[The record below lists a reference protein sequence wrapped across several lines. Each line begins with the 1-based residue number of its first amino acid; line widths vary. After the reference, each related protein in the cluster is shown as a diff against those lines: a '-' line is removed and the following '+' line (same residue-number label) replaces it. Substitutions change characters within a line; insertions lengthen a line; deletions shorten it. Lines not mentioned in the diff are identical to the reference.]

1 MQPKTYEKDN
11 NTTPV
16 NLIIDI
22 GNTTAKVAFFD
33 KGEMLCRLRT
43 DTDHL
48 VELLKNDNHTTQCR
62 QAIVST
68 TANLPTSLTQLTES
82 LKIKTLWLNYQT
94 RLPFVNDYKTPQTLG
109 PDRVAAVAGAM
120 NTWPEENVLV
130 IDAGSCIT
138 YDLLTADGHYKGG
151 NISPGIKMRLR
162 AMNEHTARLPLV
174 TTNGELPPM
183 GHDTQTALR
192 AGSLM
197 GVKYEIEGYIHYLY
211 KGYTNGRVV
220 LTGGDADILKDLLP
234 KTAVCDN
241 HLVLRGLDFIL
252 QYNEKQI

>member
-11 NTTPV
+11 KTTPV

-33 KGEMLCRLRT
+33 KGKMICRSRT

-48 VELLKNDNHTTQCR
+48 VELLKNDRHTSQCR

-68 TANLPTSLTQLTES
+68 TANLPMSLKELTEN
-82 LKIKTLWLNYQT
+82 LEINTLWLNNQT
-94 RLPFVNDYKTPQTLG
+94 RLPFVNDYKTPHTLG

-120 NTWPEENVLV
+120 KAWPEENVLV

-151 NISPGIKMRLR
+151 NIAPGIRMRLK

-174 TTNGELPPM
+174 ETNGDLPPM
-183 GHDTQTALR
+183 GHDTETALR
-192 AGSLM
+192 AGAM
-197 GVKYEIEGYIHYLY
+197 IGVKYEIEGYIHYLNKCY
-211 KGYTNGRVV
+211 ANGKVV
-220 LTGGDADILKDLLP
+220 VTGGDAEILKDLLP
-234 KTAVCDN
+234 KTTVCDN

-252 QYNEKQI
+252 QYNEKQL